1 MNSVNTQNVINEKVK
16 LQVRNFMNMD
26 REKQLK
32 QACEDFEALFYD
44 MVMKSARKTV
54 SNDGIIKR
62 SFGEDVFTEM
72 LDSKF
77 SEEIAKSTKGGLK
90 DILFNQLKATL
101 HQNYNQNMKNNVGKN
116 YPGIMA

>member
-1 MNSVNTQNVINEKVK
+1 MNNINSQYITNNKEK
-16 LQVRNFMNMD
+16 LQIKNFMNMD

-44 MVMKSARKTV
+44 MVMKTARKTV

-62 SFGEDVFTEM
+62 SFGEEVFTEM

-90 DILFNQLKATL
+90 DILFNQLKATIN
-101 HQNYNQNMKNNVGKN
+101 QSYNQDLKNKAGKN

>member
-1 MNSVNTQNVINEKVK
+1 MNSVNTQNVINEKGK
-16 LQVRNFMNMD
+16 LQGRNFMNMD

-62 SFGEDVFTEM
+62 NFGEEVFTEM

-90 DILFNQLKATL
+90 DILFNQLKVTL
-101 HQNYNQNMKNNVGKN
+101 HQGYNQDMRNKFGKN